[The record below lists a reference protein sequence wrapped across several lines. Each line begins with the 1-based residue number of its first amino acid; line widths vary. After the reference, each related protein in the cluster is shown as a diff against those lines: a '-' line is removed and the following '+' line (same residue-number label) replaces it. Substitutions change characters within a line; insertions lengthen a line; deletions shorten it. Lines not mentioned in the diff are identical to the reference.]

1 MSESSSNL
9 SREYSQKHIRGGE
22 KKVMKKTLSSVV
34 SIALISSMFA
44 TAVFA
49 ETASTPETTNTS
61 ASATKELT
69 TQEKYDA
76 LKAAGVFEGDSTG
89 ANLEGLT
96 DRAQIAKIIAKAF
109 ELSENASGASV
120 YKDEAFETPEFSWS
134 LGFVGAVTKAGLM
147 DGVWEGVFDPASN
160 VTHEQIATILVK
172 AFKLEH
178 PATAEVE
185 GEVSDWA
192 KGYVAAA
199 VKAGL
204 IKAQTDYTVAA
215 KRSDLVESA
224 WTAIKKFESEKPVTA
239 LKVSGVTALTNNKVS
254 ITLSEAVTAVD
265 KSKISIKHFDGSALE
280 VKDASLSADGKTVTV
295 TTAAQTAYAAYA
307 VTADGVTKN
316 FVGLPTDS
324 DKPKVSTLTPSHNTV
339 VVEFNEKVDAA
350 TAGNKDNYSIDNS
363 LTVESATVDGKKVT
377 LKTSAQTNGKL
388 YTLTVQNVADLAGN
402 VMDKSGSLYFGGIVD
417 SDKPK
422 VDAVTPSH
430 KTLKVTFNEAVSKD
444 SATNLANYVLDND
457 LKLSDP
463 VYDADSKK
471 SVTFTT
477 TDQVNGKLYKLTAK
491 GVADLAGNTSDS
503 QDIFFGGI
511 VDTTP
516 PTVSVAAGTEQNNT
530 VIVTFGDDS
539 AIDKASAENINNYTL
554 DNNVTVTKATLD
566 GKVVTLTTS
575 DQVDGKLYK
584 LTVKGVA
591 DIAGNVISTVDQFF
605 GGVVNTAGPAISGI
619 QSGGK
624 KVVLTFN
631 RKLNKELAQDPT
643 NYSFDGGLGYPTT
656 ATLADDKKTVT
667 LETAEQTLGKLY
679 TVTVNNLKDLSGI
692 SIAANTK
699 KGFSGVNTSVT
710 GNAKLQSILSIN
722 ESTIDLIFDREV
734 TAANADA
741 VTVAVY
747 EGSSISSGSTVKFNS
762 IKGQLQPE
770 KKIVRVYFNPTNV
783 KFESGKVYSGLVSGF
798 NVVTDNNANVQTF
811 AGNPT
816 KNEAPFVTA
825 APPVTSTSV
834 KVLFSKG
841 VKNVKPTDFKI
852 EGQTVV
858 SIQDQPAADKIVN
871 EVVLNLQP
879 TNGKALE
886 GGKVYNMTFVGN
898 TITDATGLQTLK
910 AGDYTVKVSGV
921 DLKNAAPK
929 MQAAVAKDKY
939 NIEIIFT
946 EAVNNAAN
954 TGLYTITTEDGTSTV
969 TGITYANVSQDGK
982 GVILSLDKNVAG
994 AELKSGK
1001 MYKVTYTGGSAITD
1015 KEGLAYDTA
1024 SEAKEARLPGVETAN
1039 EKPYVVA
1046 VDAVANTGIIKLTF
1060 SEKLFGALP
1069 AAANFKV
1076 KVGDVDVTVTGATLN
1091 ADKNVVELTTSTVF
1105 ESAKTGTV
1113 SVENTATFTD
1123 INGQTA
1129 KTDAVSF
1136 GTR

>member
-44 TAVFA
+44 TAAFAA
-49 ETASTPETTNTS
+49 ETTSTPETTNTS
-61 ASATKELT
+61 VSATKELT

-147 DGVWEGVFDPASN
+147 DGVWEGVFDPKSN

-178 PATAEVE
+178 PATEEVE

-199 VKAGL
+199 IKEGL
-204 IKAQTDYTVAA
+204 IKAQPDYTVAA

-239 LKVSGVTALTNNKVS
+239 LKVSGVTALTNSKVS
-254 ITLSEAVTAVD
+254 IALTDAVTAVD
-265 KSKISIKHFDGSALE
+265 KTKISIKHFDGTALE

-324 DKPKVSTLTPSHNTV
+324 DKPKVSTITPSHNTV

-422 VDAVTPSH
+422 VDTVTPSH
-430 KTLKVTFNEAVSKD
+430 KSLKVTFSEPVSKD
-444 SATNLANYVLDND
+444 SATNLANYALDND

-463 VYDADSKK
+463 VYDADGKK

-491 GVADLAGNTSDS
+491 GVADIAGNTSDS

-511 VDTTP
+511 VDTIA

-530 VIVTFGDDS
+530 VIVTFADDS

-591 DIAGNVISTVDQFF
+591 DVAGNVISTVDQYF

-631 RKLNKELAQDPT
+631 RKLDKELAQDPT
-643 NYSFDGGLGYPTT
+643 NYSFDGSLGYPTT
-656 ATLADDKKTVT
+656 ATLSEDKKTVT

-679 TVTVNNLKDLSGI
+679 TVTVNNLKDVSGI

-734 TAANADA
+734 TEANANA

-747 EGSSISSGSTVKFNS
+747 EGSSIGSSSTVKFNS
-762 IKGQLQPE
+762 VTAQLQPE

-798 NVVTDNNANVQTF
+798 NVATDNNANVQTF
-811 AGNPT
+811 AGNPS

-825 APPVTSTSV
+825 ATPMTSTSV
-834 KVLFSKG
+834 KVMFSKG
-841 VKNVKPTDFKI
+841 VKNVKASDFQI
-852 EGQTVV
+852 EGQTVI
-858 SIQDQPAADKIVN
+858 SIQNQPAASKIVN
-871 EVVLNLQP
+871 EVILNLQP
-879 TNGKALE
+879 NATGKALE
-886 GGKVYNMTFVGN
+886 GGKVYNMTFANN
-898 TITDATGLQTLK
+898 TVTDATGLQTLK
-910 AGDYTVKVSGV
+910 AGDYKVPVSGL

-939 NIEIIFT
+939 NIEVIFT
-946 EAVNNAAN
+946 EAVDNAVN
-954 TGLYTITTEDGTSTV
+954 TGLYTITSQDGTTTV
-969 TGITYANVSQDGK
+969 TGITYANPSQDGK
-982 GVILSLDKNVAG
+982 GVILSLDKNVS
-994 AELKSGK
+994 ELKSGV
-1001 MYKVTYTGGSAITD
+1001 MYNVTYTGGSVIKD
-1015 KEGLAYDTA
+1015 KEGLSYDTA
-1024 SEAKEARLPGVETAN
+1024 SGANVTPLPGVGTAN

-1076 KVGDVDVTVTGATLN
+1076 KVGDADVTVTGATLN

-1105 ESAKTGTV
+1105 EAAKTGTV
-1113 SVENTATFTD
+1113 SVESNATFTD